1 VFLTQC
7 GEDSSPSPSAT
18 VLVYMNGTDLE
29 SGMRGMGGGNGTL
42 NLNEMMRVGST
53 PDLNI
58 VVQTGGTKEWKTP
71 LVSSANAQR
80 FVVRNGDLD
89 LVENL
94 DQLDI
99 GDPQNLEDFLVW
111 GIQSFPAKHFFV
123 ILWDHGA
130 GSVSQAPKKG
140 VFGSDEYTHSALTLP
155 EMVQAFRAAESAT
168 GRSFEMIGFDA
179 CLMATL
185 EVAEALSPFAKF
197 MVASEQLE
205 PGAGWDYVPWLQR
218 LADEPTVGGETIGR
232 IIADGFLAKITASDQ
247 AAAEA
252 GHTLNLAA
260 VVTLSVVDLAH
271 VGEVTDRL
279 GVLASRVA
287 AGLDDESGAILA
299 EARLRSEEYGYGL
312 PMDTVDLNDF
322 AIRLRSS
329 FEPETDGLL
338 AALSRAVLY
347 RVQGSAQPN
356 ANGLSVFFP
365 YRRFANRQTLALD
378 LAEFGSFDFL
388 APAHRALVM
397 DFSTLVLTDT
407 TAPRFSNLTFD
418 AGTLSATVD
427 FSLFPGEVYVGLTQE
442 DPARPRTL
450 FLGLVPIE
458 TQPGSVQTFEFT
470 NRWVQLNGH
479 LVSVFASNTELQKH
493 TLRIPARLNG
503 LSVELIAVEDTQ
515 TGDFSVSY
523 AWPGVV
529 EGLPSRESFALKQG
543 DVITPLFG
551 VFDISTEHLE
561 LVDGQSFMLDGPV
574 NLSSAPLAAGQYH
587 LRFYATDFAQNEG
600 VSDFATVDV
609 P

>member
-1 VFLTQC
+1 M
-7 GEDSSPSPSAT
+7 EDA
-18 VLVYMNGTDLE
+18 
-29 SGMRGMGGGNGTL
+29 
-42 NLNEMMRVGST
+42 
-53 PDLNI
+53 
-58 VVQTGGTKEWKTP
+58 
-71 LVSSANAQR
+71 LVSSSNAQR

-218 LADEPTVGGETIGR
+218 LADDPTVGGETIGR
-232 IIADGFLAKITASDQ
+232 IIADTFLAKIIATDR

-252 GHTLNLAA
+252 GQTLKLEP

-271 VGEVTDRL
+271 VGAVTDRL
-279 GVLASRVA
+279 GTLASRVRA
-287 AGLDDESGAILA
+287 DLDDGSGALLA

-312 PMDTVDLNDF
+312 PMDTVDLTDF
-322 AIRLRSS
+322 ATRLRAR
-329 FEPETDGLL
+329 FAPEADGLL
-338 AALSRAVLY
+338 AALSRAILY
-347 RVQGSAQPN
+347 RVHGSAQPN
-356 ANGLSVFFP
+356 ANGLSAFFP

-378 LAEFGSFDFL
+378 LEEFDSFEFL
-388 APAHRALVM
+388 PPAHRGLVVDFSALVL
-397 DFSTLVLTDT
+397 SDT
-407 TAPRFSNLTFD
+407 TAPDFSNLTFD

-442 DPARPRTL
+442 DPERQRTL

-458 TQPGSVQTFEFT
+458 TQPGNIQTFEFT
-470 NRWVQLNGH
+470 SRWVQLNGH
-479 LVSVFASNTELQKH
+479 LVSVFASNTESQKH

-503 LSVELIAVEDTQ
+503 LTVDLIAVEDAQ
-515 TGDFSVSY
+515 TGEFTVSY

-529 EGLPSRESFALKQG
+529 DGFPSRESFPLKPG

-551 VFDISTEHLE
+551 VFDLSTDDLE
-561 LVDGQSFMLDGPV
+561 LVDGESFTLDGPV

-587 LRFYATDFAQNEG
+587 LRFYATDFAQNES
-600 VSDFATVDV
+600 VSDFVTVDV
-609 P
+609 L